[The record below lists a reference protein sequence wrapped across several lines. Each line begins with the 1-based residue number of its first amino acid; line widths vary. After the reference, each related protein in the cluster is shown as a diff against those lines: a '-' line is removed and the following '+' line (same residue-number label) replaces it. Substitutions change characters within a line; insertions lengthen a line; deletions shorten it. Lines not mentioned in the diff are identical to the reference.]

1 MFFANVMKIV
11 KIITSFLLV
20 LGILILMVWAAFK
33 SNDQTCTGVSMLI
46 HAPGKSELLT
56 KSDISNILEQHN
68 ISYEGKTIK
77 EIDLETI
84 HKILAQENYIQKVD
98 KVHFLGSKLQ
108 IEVTLYDILLEVE
121 AATKQKFLVDVEG
134 FYLPYSPKVGN
145 DVIVATGF
153 ISNTF
158 QKKEKVSSDNNAL
171 YDLFSVATL
180 IKTDPFYAELF
191 HKLYI
196 NDNQEIILY
205 PSVGNLPVRF
215 GNVQNAEDK
224 LKTLKYMYQ
233 EVLPY
238 KDENTYA
245 QLDVRFKNRI
255 IATKTKS

>member
-108 IEVTLYDILLEVE
+108 IEVTLHDILLEVE
-121 AATKQKFLVDVEG
+121 PVTGQKFLVDVQG
-134 FYLPYSPKVGN
+134 TYLPYSPKVGN

-158 QKKEKVSSDNNAL
+158 QKNEKVSCDNDAL
-171 YDLFSVATL
+171 YELFSVATL
-180 IKTDPFYAELF
+180 IKTDPFYTELF
-191 HKLYI
+191 HNLYVK
-196 NDNQEIILY
+196 DNQEIMLY

-215 GNVQNAEDK
+215 GNVQDAENK

-238 KDENTYA
+238 MDENAYT

>member
-1 MFFANVMKIV
+1 MKII

-33 SNDQTCTGVSMLI
+33 SNDQTCTGVSILI
-46 HAPGKSELLT
+46 HAPEKSELLT
-56 KSDISNILEQHN
+56 KSDISNILEQHS
-68 ISYEGKTIK
+68 ISCKGTAIK
-77 EIDLETI
+77 DIALATV
-84 HKILAQENYIQKVD
+84 HKILAQENYIQTVD

-121 AATKQKFLVDVEG
+121 PATGQKFLVDVQG
-134 FYLPYSPKVGN
+134 TYLPYSPKAGN

-153 ISNTF
+153 IANTF

-171 YDLFSVATL
+171 YELFSIATL
-180 IKTDPFYAELF
+180 IKTDPFYTALF
-191 HKLYI
+191 HKLYVK
-196 NDNQEIILY
+196 DNLEIMLY

-215 GNVQNAEDK
+215 GNVQDAENK

-238 KDENTYA
+238 MDENAYA

>member
-1 MFFANVMKIV
+1 MKII
-11 KIITSFLLV
+11 KIIISFLLV
-20 LGILILMVWAAFK
+20 LGILILMVWAALK
-33 SNDQTCTGVSMLI
+33 SNDQNCTDISIVI
-46 HAPGKSELLT
+46 HSPEKSELLT
-56 KSDISNILEQHN
+56 KSDISNILKHHN
-68 ISYEGKTIK
+68 ISYEEKTIK
-77 EIDLETI
+77 EIDLEAI

-121 AATKQKFLVDVEG
+121 PTTGQKFLVDVQG
-134 FYLPYSPKVGN
+134 TYLPFSPKVEN

-158 QKKEKVSSDNNAL
+158 QEKEKVSSDNNSL
-171 YDLFSVATL
+171 YELFSVATL
-180 IKTDPFYAELF
+180 IKTDPFYTELF
-191 HKLYI
+191 HNLFVK
-196 NDNQEIILY
+196 DNQEIVLY

-215 GNVQNAEDK
+215 GSAQDAENK
-224 LKTLKYMYQ
+224 LKTLKYMYH

-238 KDENTYA
+238 MDENAYA

>member
-1 MFFANVMKIV
+1 MKII

-20 LGILILMVWAAFK
+20 LGILILMVWAALK
-33 SNDQTCTGVSMLI
+33 SNDQTCTGISILI
-46 HAPGKSELLT
+46 HAPEKSELLT
-56 KSDISNILEQHN
+56 KSDISNILKHQN
-68 ISYEGKTIK
+68 MSCEGKAIK
-77 EIDLETI
+77 EVDLTSI
-84 HKILAQENYIQKVD
+84 HKILAQENYIKTVD

-121 AATKQKFLVDVEG
+121 PATGQKFLVDVQG
-134 FYLPYSPKVGN
+134 TYLPYSPKTGN
-145 DVIVATGF
+145 DIIIATGF

-171 YDLFSVATL
+171 YELFSVATL
-180 IKTDPFYAELF
+180 IKTDPFYTELF
-191 HKLYI
+191 HKLYV
-196 NDNQEIILY
+196 NDNQEIMLY

-215 GNVQNAEDK
+215 GNMQDAENK

-238 KDENTYA
+238 MDENAYT